1 MPCPE
6 VEECEPLAMI
16 DADKVAC
23 KQRLYGEDASALV
36 RILAR
41 PHLDTPCGG
50 PKWPMRS
57 ERVRRCRQRADR
69 LGERPHIGLSGA
81 KWCAAL
87 ADFPILLCQ
96 AGRHEVVHDR
106 LGTLGVN
113 EDGKHVHQ
121 VLSVGIVIAAA
132 HEMPHAHADQYLVR
146 PAFDSN
152 HDRTHARL
160 GHAEQ
165 HALPL
170 RQGWNDGHLQGY
182 VARASKERREVRG
195 YSCKTGLAPC
205 GSRSQPGST
214 LAVPAQLRNK

>member
-87 ADFPILLCQ
+87 ADFPTLRCQ

-113 EDGKHVHQ
+113 ENGKHVHQ
-121 VLSVGIVIAAA
+121 ILSVGTRHRHRCSA
-132 HEMPHAHADQYLVR
+132 
-146 PAFDSN
+146 
-152 HDRTHARL
+152 
-160 GHAEQ
+160 
-165 HALPL
+165 
-170 RQGWNDGHLQGY
+170 
-182 VARASKERREVRG
+182 
-195 YSCKTGLAPC
+195 
-205 GSRSQPGST
+205 
-214 LAVPAQLRNK
+214 